1 MEKIKGFNQFLD
13 GRDFNS
19 PIEESLSEEI
29 SLWSDS
35 VISESAFTDIIK
47 NKLSKSFL
55 GSFSKVGAIDK
66 IRKANLD
73 IEKELLT
80 KKFEMR
86 DKIDALELKLDEVR
100 KRNNKAAVLSVEN
113 EIDKMKEE
121 YKAFLKNKKAIMDK
135 GMSLLSKSISGIKR
149 LKEYFKAGSAEDD
162 IELSQFEYDL
172 AKKKSSDAGEIENLR
187 KSLDNAKKEAD
198 DIITRFTSSAA
209 STSSQTKSTKTFKD
223 SELIDISKINSVI
236 NSKEGEDILELAKST
251 YKNVKGKKADL
262 KKILSELAVEIE
274 NYKKKGLNPQKAI
287 DAKEKE
293 ATKLANALDASENLV
308 RVYRNLGGDPN
319 SVEKKLSSQAELTKI
334 LGKINQAVMDGMDAN
349 SGTTSA
355 VIATFG
361 GTPNLTSGDVKN
373 IINKI

>member
-19 PIEESLSEEI
+19 PVEESLSEEI
-29 SLWSDS
+29 RLWSDS

-121 YKAFLKNKKAIMDK
+121 YKAFVKNKKAIMDK
-135 GMSLLSKSISGIKR
+135 GMSLLSKSISGNKR
-149 LKEYFKAGSAEDD
+149 LKEYFKAGSAEDE

-187 KSLDNAKKEAD
+187 KSLENAKKEAD

-349 SGTTSA
+349 SGTTSE